1 MKTSEVRT
9 SKHAKP
15 VAGGGA
21 QSGGDRARL
30 LVLVL
35 GEALVI
41 DVLDLVTLDARVAV
55 GLLVDVVLEQ
65 LYAHATLSVQ
75 FLFTMIRVLQ
85 SMLT

>member
-1 MKTSEVRT
+1 MRT
-9 SKHAKP
+9 SKHARP

-41 DVLDLVTLDARVAV
+41 DVLDLVALDARVAV
-55 GLLVDVVLEQ
+55 GLLVDAVLKQ
-65 LYAHATLSVQ
+65 LCAHATLSVP
-75 FLFTMIRVLQ
+75 FPFTTVGVL
-85 SMLT
+85 